1 MLCMDSSSLHC
12 STPMPAAT
20 ASSRSRSSRRRPA
33 GPCCRCCAPASGHR
47 ARKSSKSCV
56 TSSVASDATGPRSRS
71 WCAATVTSRTP
82 EVMDLLEEKRCGY
95 IFGLSTNPRLTEIG
109 RPWSED
115 VATGR
120 ALSKTEKMRR
130 FFQTS
135 YAAASWSKPRKVV
148 ARVEAS
154 EQGSDIRFIVTNLPG
169 RAKVLYEKV
178 YCARGRMENLIK
190 DMKLY
195 TRSDRTSC
203 HRWEANQFRLFL
215 HMGAYW
221 LLHELRGAAPKRSIW
236 RTATFETIR
245 CTFLKIAVRIQ
256 ELKTRIKM
264 ALPSSYPHVQ
274 ALTALATSIAALA
287 P

>member
-1 MLCMDSSSLHC
+1 MVRGDSHF
-12 STPMPAAT
+12 A
-20 ASSRSRSSRRRPA
+20 
-33 GPCCRCCAPASGHR
+33 
-47 ARKSSKSCV
+47 
-56 TSSVASDATGPRSRS
+56 
-71 WCAATVTSRTP
+71 TP

>member
-1 MLCMDSSSLHC
+1 MDSSSLHC

-56 TSSVASDATGPRSRS
+56 TSSVASVAIGPAVEIMVRGDSHF
-71 WCAATVTSRTP
+71 ATP
-82 EVMDLLEEKRCGY
+82 EVMNLMEEKYCSY

-120 ALSKTEKMRR
+120 ALSKTQKMRR

-169 RAKVLYEKV
+169 RAQSRVTEP
-178 YCARGRMENLIK
+178 RN
-190 DMKLY
+190 
-195 TRSDRTSC
+195 S
-203 HRWEANQFRLFL
+203 
-215 HMGAYW
+215 
-221 LLHELRGAAPKRSIW
+221 
-236 RTATFETIR
+236 
-245 CTFLKIAVRIQ
+245 
-256 ELKTRIKM
+256 
-264 ALPSSYPHVQ
+264 
-274 ALTALATSIAALA
+274 LTAEVLAVGSAGTASTKPSRRRGIVGSAGVARAGKGTGWIASKPGRSRSRPRASNPA
-287 P
+287 DRVAG

>member
-1 MLCMDSSSLHC
+1 
-12 STPMPAAT
+12 
-20 ASSRSRSSRRRPA
+20 
-33 GPCCRCCAPASGHR
+33 
-47 ARKSSKSCV
+47 
-56 TSSVASDATGPRSRS
+56 
-71 WCAATVTSRTP
+71 
-82 EVMDLLEEKRCGY
+82 
-95 IFGLSTNPRLTEIG
+95 LTEIG
-109 RPWSED
+109 RLWSED

>member
-1 MLCMDSSSLHC
+1 MTRTMLCMDSSSLHC

-56 TSSVASDATGPRSRS
+56 TSSVASVATGPRS
-71 WCAATVTSRTP
+71 
-82 EVMDLLEEKRCGY
+82 
-95 IFGLSTNPRLTEIG
+95 TEIG

-115 VATGR
+115 VATRR
-120 ALSKTEKMRR
+120 ALSKTQKMRR

-236 RTATFETIR
+236 RTATFET
-245 CTFLKIAVRIQ
+245 
-256 ELKTRIKM
+256 
-264 ALPSSYPHVQ
+264 
-274 ALTALATSIAALA
+274 
-287 P
+287 